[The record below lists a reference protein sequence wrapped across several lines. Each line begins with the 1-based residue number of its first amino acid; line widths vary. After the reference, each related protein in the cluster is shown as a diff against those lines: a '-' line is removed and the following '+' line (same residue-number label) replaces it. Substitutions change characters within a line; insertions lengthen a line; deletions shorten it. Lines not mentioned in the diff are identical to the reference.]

1 MWRKSFFRNKWRT
14 NIISPLLPRVWFLL
28 AWVLIA
34 FLRLSFCLFV
44 VFFWLLILCSLKQ
57 RQSHLLK
64 VNSTI
69 FKRNLLCKMRFQ
81 ELHTTWINCEVP
93 HSHSGQL
100 GYSGVL
106 YNYILFL
113 GLQDYTAK
121 EICKK
126 KSHRVKFCAL
136 VGRVFC
142 GGRPAACQS
151 WAVGL
156 QGDLNLVFKGILT

>member
-1 MWRKSFFRNKWRT
+1 MSQYSWSLAWRMWRKSFFRNKWRT
-14 NIISPLLPRVWFLL
+14 SIISPLLPQVWFLL

-106 YNYILFL
+106 YNWIIFSFWDSKIIL
-113 GLQDYTAK
+113 QKRSAK
-121 EICKK
+121 KNPTEW
-126 KSHRVKFCAL
+126 SFV
-136 VGRVFC
+136 
-142 GGRPAACQS
+142 P
-151 WAVGL
+151 
-156 QGDLNLVFKGILT
+156 